1 MLIGLEAAARRQA
14 MIAGIWSVVSWA
26 ILVGSWFVSEK
37 GLPAFSWGVTIAIS
51 LVLPFVVLLTLP
63 LGKVA
68 DRLAR
73 HLRPEPPTQQFDNVV
88 TEIAIAL
95 VEPVESIQTC
105 RCAVPNIAM
114 LPCSDR
120 EIVVATT
127 GALEELSRYELQ
139 ALVAAQFAGMRNRW
153 CRMATRAEIM
163 WWAIPWFFPIGLCGL
178 VLGRPVAMF
187 VAFGFLFVWAFM
199 PRKTEHA
206 RDLCA
211 DIVAVRTTLDPQSL
225 ASAMRKLAGH
235 AQAATQIKFGAW
247 YLPTNPFLVIPKR
260 NQTKTTVNGRSW
272 TQADEVRL
280 ELLLRADRA
289 EAMAK
294 GGKASDFTGREF
306 SRRWGKL
313 GK

>member
-1 MLIGLEAAARRQA
+1 
-14 MIAGIWSVVSWA
+14 
-26 ILVGSWFVSEK
+26 
-37 GLPAFSWGVTIAIS
+37 
-51 LVLPFVVLLTLP
+51 
-63 LGKVA
+63 
-68 DRLAR
+68 LAK

-95 VEPVESIQTC
+95 VEPVESIQTY
-105 RCAVPNIAM
+105 RCPVPNIAM

-127 GALEELSRYELQ
+127 GALEKLSRYELQ
-139 ALVAAQFAGMRNRW
+139 ALVAAQFPGMRNRW

-163 WWAIPWFFPIGLCGL
+163 WWAIPWYFPIGFTGL
-178 VLGRPVAMF
+178 VLGRPFAMLA
-187 VAFGFLFVWAFM
+187 AFGFIFVWAFM
-199 PRKTEHA
+199 PRKTEQA

-211 DIVAVRTTLDPQSL
+211 DVVAVRTTFDPQSL

-235 AQAATQIKFGAW
+235 AQDATKIDFGAW
-247 YLPTNPFLVIPKR
+247 YLPMNPFLVIPKR
-260 NQTKTTVNGRSW
+260 HQTTTTVNGRSW
-272 TQADEVRL
+272 NQADEVRL

-306 SRRWGKL
+306 SRRWRKL